1 MDTYAP
7 QKLTEGYIKRLPF
20 NGQAYFVRDLGVTG
34 LLVAVNKSSKSYKVQ
49 RDLWRGQR
57 GRRRLIKTVRHTLG
71 TTEEL
76 NLDDARTRAQEVIAQ
91 IKRGVDPNEPEP
103 KETAGTW
110 TLGLLW
116 AEYAADMRKREL
128 APRTVSDFEAHLE
141 DHLSDWRNTRLND
154 VKRSMCRERHQELT
168 DDHGPYPANQV
179 MRSLRAAYNFGLR
192 TVDDTDALPD
202 NPVRAVTFNKQRRRD
217 AVILP
222 DNLPEWWKRAQALP
236 SAMRRD
242 MHLLGLLSGLRP
254 GTLVTLRREWVRLKD
269 RTISIPKMKAGRP
282 FDLPLSEPM
291 VACVQRLLTLG
302 DIMYP
307 KAPWLFP
314 TRSTKN
320 KEVIATQVWKEAL
333 LPSETGHILRHTYR
347 TLAHAA
353 GVQTTDV
360 QLLMDHKV
368 PGVTGVYL
376 HDRALFTHLLAQQE
390 RVSAYIL
397 GLATPEGRAGETQIL
412 TIQP

>member
-1 MDTYAP
+1 MPTTAP
-7 QKLTEGYIKRLPF
+7 QKLTEGTIKRLPF
-20 NGQAYFVRDLGVTG
+20 NGQAYFVRDLAVTG

-71 TTEEL
+71 TTDEL
-76 NLDDARTRAQEVIAQ
+76 TLDDARTRAQEVIAQ

-103 KETAGTW
+103 TETAGTW
-110 TLGLLW
+110 TLGRLW
-116 AEYAADMRKREL
+116 DEYAADMRKREL
-128 APRTVSDFEAHLE
+128 APRTVSDFEGHLR
-141 DHLSDWRNTRLND
+141 DHLSDWKDTRINEI
-154 VKRSMCRERHQELT
+154 KRSMCRERHEEIT
-168 DDHGPYPANQV
+168 EDHGPYPANQV
-179 MRSLRAAYNFGLR
+179 LRSLRAAYNFALK
-192 TVDDTDALPD
+192 TVDDPDALPD
-202 NPVRAVTFNKQRRRD
+202 NPVRAVTFNKERRRD

-222 DNLPEWWKRAQALP
+222 DDLPEWWKRAHTLP
-236 SAMRRD
+236 SALRRD
-242 MHLLGLLSGLRP
+242 MHILGLLSGLRP
-254 GTLVTLRREWVRLKD
+254 GTLVSLQRGWVRLKD
-269 RTISIPKMKAGRP
+269 RAISIPKMKAGRP

-291 VACVQRLLTLG
+291 VEIVQRLLALG

-307 KAPWLFP
+307 NAPWLFP
-314 TRSTKN
+314 TRSTRN
-320 KEVIATQVWKEAL
+320 KEIIATQVWKEAL

-376 HDRALFTHLLAQQE
+376 HDRALFAHLLQMQD
-390 RVSAYIL
+390 RVSAHIL
-397 GLATPEGRAGETQIL
+397 GLTT
-412 TIQP
+412 T

>member
-1 MDTYAP
+1 MENYAP
-7 QKLTEGYIKRLPF
+7 QKLTEGLVKRLPF
-20 NGQAYFVRDLGVTG
+20 NGQAYFVRDLAVTG

-71 TTEEL
+71 TIDEL
-76 NLDDARTRAQEVIAQ
+76 TLDDARTRAQEVIAQ

-103 KETAGTW
+103 TETAGTW
-110 TLGLLW
+110 TLAQLW
-116 AEYAADMRKREL
+116 DEYASDMRKREL
-128 APRTVSDFEAHLE
+128 VPRTVSDFEMHLR
-141 DHLSDWRNTRLND
+141 DHLSDWKDTRINEI
-154 VKRSMCRERHQELT
+154 KRSMCRERHEEIT
-168 DDHGPYPANQV
+168 EDHGPYPANQV
-179 MRSLRAAYNFGLR
+179 LRSLRAAYNFALK
-192 TVDDTDALPD
+192 TVDDPDALPD
-202 NPVRAVTFNKQRRRD
+202 NPVRAVTFNKERRRD

-222 DNLPEWWKRAQALP
+222 DDLPEWWKRAHTLP

-242 MHLLGLLSGLRP
+242 MHILGLLSGLRP
-254 GTLVTLRREWVRLKD
+254 GTLVSLRREWVRLKD
-269 RTISIPKMKAGRP
+269 RAISIPKMKAGRP
-282 FDLPLSEPM
+282 FDLPLSAQM
-291 VACVQRLLTLG
+291 VEIVQRLLALG

-307 KAPWLFP
+307 SAPWLFP

-397 GLATPEGRAGETQIL
+397 GLAAPEG
-412 TIQP
+412 P